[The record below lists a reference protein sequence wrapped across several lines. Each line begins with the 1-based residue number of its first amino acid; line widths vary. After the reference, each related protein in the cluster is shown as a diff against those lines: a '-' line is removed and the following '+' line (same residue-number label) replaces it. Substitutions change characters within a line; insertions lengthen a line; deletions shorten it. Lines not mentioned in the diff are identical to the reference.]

1 MAPGTAPA
9 PAMQADLAAAGA
21 IAMATMMEAE
31 PAPARAEEPM
41 SQVAEL
47 TATDAPVASA
57 EAPVAVETAAR

>member
-9 PAMQADLAAAGA
+9 PTLQADPAAAA

-31 PAPARAEEPM
+31 PAAVRTEESL